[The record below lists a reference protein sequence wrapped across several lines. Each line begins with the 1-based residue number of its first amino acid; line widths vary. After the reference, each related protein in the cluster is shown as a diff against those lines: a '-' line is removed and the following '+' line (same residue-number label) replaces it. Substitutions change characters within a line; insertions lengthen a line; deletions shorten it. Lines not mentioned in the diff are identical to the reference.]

1 MSRRV
6 QPTEE
11 EVNALPF
18 DATEFEVYFNEETQV
33 RSQFA
38 NWNETQIQRYEQG
51 PWENYHTNKPL
62 TLDDWEKYYP
72 FASEIQDLNR
82 HTLTGTYRNK
92 QARWSRTQKAW
103 VYLNHRPINFY
114 IQPEH
119 PEPTPEGP
127 TPVHTPTPSELN
139 SSEKESSNADT
150 SDNEARVSEILD
162 RTAQAIT
169 QLTTS
174 IS

>member
-18 DATEFEVYFNEETQV
+18 NATDFEVYFNEETQV

-38 NWNETQIQRYEQG
+38 NWNDRQIQRYQQG
-51 PWENYHTNKPL
+51 PWENYHNDKPL
-62 TLDDWEKYYP
+62 TLDDWEQHYP
-72 FASEIQDLNR
+72 FISAVQELDK

-92 QARWSRTQKAW
+92 QVRWSRTQRAW
-103 VYLNHRPINFY
+103 VYLNHRPVNFY
-114 IQPEH
+114 TLPEH

-127 TPVHTPTPSELN
+127 TPAHTPTPSELEQQDEQRPKDP
-139 SSEKESSNADT
+139 SEHQSEESSDEET
-150 SDNEARVSEILD
+150 TDDEAQVSEILD
-162 RTAQAIT
+162 
-169 QLTTS
+169 
-174 IS
+174 